1 MAYEIAR
8 WTTPTITFKPQ
19 AVEMEDIKEIFLTL
33 SQGGENIITKG
44 INDASQSD
52 EFGFEWTLSQEDASK
67 LCCCKGGFF
76 QVDFLAFNGQRY
88 TTVKR
93 QFTVINSAINEE
105 I

>member
-19 AVEMEDIKEIFLTL
+19 AVELDEVKEIFLTL
-33 SQGGENIITKG
+33 SQGGENIITKD

-52 EFGFEWTLSQEDASK
+52 EFGFEWNLTQEDASK
-67 LCCCKGGFF
+67 LCTCRGGFL
-76 QVDFLAFNGQRY
+76 QVDFVTLNEQRY

-93 QFTVINSAINEE
+93 PFNVIESAINKE